1 MLIIFNLKIMIIV
14 KIIIGEKLHDYV
26 IRFPNKIFN
35 YFKIDFYSNDYQI
48 TFDKVSFGNNEY
60 FKISAQF
67 NFSFGGFITNEKN
80 QKIFDIFFN
89 PFIDKSLCQK
99 VKKDIF

>member
-14 KIIIGEKLHDYV
+14 KIIIGEKPHDYI
-26 IRFPNKIFN
+26 IRFLDKIVN

-48 TFDKVSFGNNEY
+48 TFGNNEY

-67 NFSFGGFITNEKN
+67 NFSFGGLITNEKN
-80 QKIFDIFFN
+80 QKMFDIFFN